1 MRLHSNAKT
10 TPKGRRLMV
19 QRVLHEGWR
28 RREAAQA
35 AGVSVRTVGKW
46 VARFRV
52 EGAHGLLDRSSR
64 PHQMPRKTSEKRV
77 QAIVHLRRKRYTAWQ
92 IAQRLAMP
100 WSTVSKILQRQKLGK
115 RAALTVRKPPRRY
128 EYAQAGGLLHLDIK
142 RLGRFDHPGHRIHRD
157 RSQRC
162 RGAGWDYVHVAVDDA
177 SRISY
182 VEVLADQKG
191 ETARAFFER
200 ARTWFQAEGV
210 TVQRVLTDNGSCY
223 VSRRFRQA
231 CKRVGVKHIRTR
243 PYHPQTNGKAERF
256 IQTLLH
262 SWAYG
267 RAYCSAAERTRR
279 LPRWVRYYNERRPHR
294 SLGMIPPITHLQE
307 VL

>member
-1 MRLHSNAKT
+1 MRLHPNAKT
-10 TPKGRRLMV
+10 TPKGRVFMV
-19 QRVLHEGWR
+19 QRVLRDGWR
-28 RREAAQA
+28 AREVAKAM
-35 AGVSVRTVGKW
+35 GVSVRTVRKW
-46 VARFRV
+46 VSRFRA
-52 EGAHGLLDRSSR
+52 EGADGLRDRSSR
-64 PHQMPRKTSEKRV
+64 PHRMARKTPEGRL
-77 QAIVHLRRKRYTAWQ
+77 QAIVSLRRKRYTAWQ

-100 WSTVSKILQRQKLGK
+100 WSTVSKILQREGLGTL
-115 RAALTVRKPPRRY
+115 AALTDREPSRRY
-128 EYAQAGGLLHLDIK
+128 EYAQAGGLLHFDVK
-142 RLGRFDHPGHRIHRD
+142 RLGRFDQVGHRIHGD

-162 RGAGWDYVHVAVDDA
+162 RGAGWDYVHVAIDDA
-177 SRISY
+177 SRLSY

-200 ARTWFQAEGV
+200 ARTWFHAQGI
-210 TVQRVLTDNGSCY
+210 TLQRVLTDNGSCY

-231 CKRVGVKHIRTR
+231 CTRHAIQHIRTR

-262 SWAYG
+262 RWAYG
-267 RAYCSAAERTRR
+267 RAYRTSAERTRM

-294 SLGMIPPITHLQE
+294 SLGMIPPMSRLQE